1 MTSGSWRSTGT
12 ATPAAYSRSADPT
25 SPHHADQTRLF
36 SAGRWAEGR
45 HCERDILSSPALRVV
60 VLR

>member
-1 MTSGSWRSTGT
+1 MAFDRHGDAGGVL
-12 ATPAAYSRSADPT
+12 AVGGPHL
-25 SPHHADQTRLF
+25 PHHADQTRLF